1 MSSGRKVKFLLVD
14 YHVEIR
20 KEETFFLNEA
30 GYKEIHQARYG
41 AEAWSIVRN
50 LGADFVIS
58 ALTLPDMSGL
68 ALLNIIRTEPTKVDT
83 PFILIVDEITK
94 GKVLEAGEAGVSD
107 IITLPLIKES
117 FLSKIEKIFRKEE
130 NAEDTEFKVLYNQG
144 MELMSQG
151 NLEGALKTF
160 ESTLVI
166 HESAELY
173 YHVGYIKTHQ
183 ELFEEALTA
192 FQRAT
197 SINASHATSYHR
209 MGEIYQKLGQLD
221 KAEEN
226 FGKAAE
232 IYLDKYMDKDAEK
245 VLMEAVKLN
254 PKTVNIFNTLGIL
267 YRRRENYQE
276 AIRAYRRAQKIN
288 PDDENILYNL
298 GRLYL
303 SIGNTKECIKNLN
316 LALNLNPDFTEAKK
330 LLSHVLDTKSE

>member
-30 GYKEIHQARYG
+30 GYKDIHQARYG
-41 AEAWSIVRN
+41 AEAWSIVRS

-107 IITLPLIKES
+107 IITLPLKKES

-166 HESAELY
+166 HESA
-173 YHVGYIKTHQ
+173 

-303 SIGNTKECIKNLN
+303 SIGNTKECIKNLD